1 MNAFQTPRRK
11 LTVWIL
17 SLSWLA
23 FQPVA
28 TWVYYTANSRRG
40 TYPPE
45 ADTIIVG
52 QMQATVGWVVTLP
65 IFLTFFWFCFR
76 KYPGR
81 VSFLAFNPERI
92 AWSSI
97 WSTLLIGIGVI
108 EFWSLISNILG
119 LYPLDVL
126 SNSLALYLLLCCR
139 SSLMFSSVGVP
150 SQAAVIQHA

>member
-28 TWVYYTANSRRG
+28 TWVYYAANSRRG